1 MKALKNIFYV
11 LLGTMTVV
19 SVASCSDSPDYD
31 EAATPTNEQVF
42 FPNTNP
48 QALRLSGS
56 EKSFDVTVKRANT
69 KGALS
74 VALDVEGDS
83 LLSVPSS
90 VSFADGQDE
99 AKLTVGYDL
108 ATLGYDNPQDLTIA
122 LKDANQGTPY
132 GISSYKVNVII
143 PSPWTSLGQATV
155 TDDLI
160 SGFYGV
166 DNVSF
171 KVEIQENDLVPGY
184 YRLVNAYT
192 SCYPYN
198 EDGDYDATQD
208 YYLYIHAEDPDFV
221 YFEQQALGMDW
232 GYGMFRVWSRADWYI
247 SDRGEDPQAVKDAGW
262 FGTLKNG
269 EITFP
274 TGGVIISMDGY
285 KDGEVRAANGSGLF
299 SILLPGYVKA
309 DYSVAVSY
317 AGLFTDKDE
326 ALYAVADLE
335 LGPDAKDVKAVVMP
349 QDADAAAVAD
359 AIAAGELEATDV
371 QAGRIQ
377 VPFNAE
383 ELGGPK
389 YQVIVVVIADGEAK
403 NVATSNFEY
412 YGAGG
417 GNPWQSLGTG
427 YYTDDAVITL
437 FFNVAP
443 PTYEVEILENT
454 TTPGIYRLVDPYSD
468 AVYPYTADQLKKTLA
483 PAGMYLEVNAEDP
496 EAVYIERQ
504 DLGMDWGYGPM
515 SLETAGP
522 YYVNRGNSFED
533 VKAAGRFG
541 TLKDG
546 VIEFPALTYTYQDEE
561 TGEELTAQWQGNLYL
576 GSNAYDAGANGAM
589 KIWLPGVEPSVKA
602 KAAAMA
608 RATSFENRLMG
619 KTLRSSKGNDIAKKK
634 AMIKTLRSDLSSA
647 MPLN

>member
-11 LLGTMTVV
+11 LLGSMAVV

-31 EAATPTNEQVF
+31 EAAKPTNEQVF

-48 QALRLSGS
+48 QELRLSGS

-74 VALDVEGDS
+74 VALDAEGDS
-83 LLSVPSS
+83 LLSVPAS

-132 GISSYKVNVII
+132 GISTYKVNVMI
-143 PSPWTSLGQATV
+143 PSPWTSLGRATI
-155 TDDLI
+155 TDDI
-160 SGFYGV
+160 MSHWWAV
-166 DNVSF
+166 ANVQF
-171 KVEIQENDLVPGY
+171 TAEIQENDLTPGF
-184 YRLVNAYT
+184 YRLVNPYT
-192 SCYPYN
+192 SEFPYN
-198 EDGDYDATQD
+198 DPGDYDDSQN
-208 YYLYIHAEDPDFV
+208 YYIYLHAEDPDKV
-221 YFEQQALGMDW
+221 WFEDTNLGVDW
-232 GYGMFRVWSRADWYI
+232 TYGYVHAWSRADWAL
-247 SDRGEDPQAVKDAGW
+247 SRGNDPTPW
-262 FGTLKNG
+262 YGTLKNG

-274 TGGVIISMDGY
+274 AGGILVHMAGYNDDGLY
-285 KDGEVRAANGSGLF
+285 AANDDGLF
-299 SILLPGYVKA
+299 SVLLPGYVKA
-309 DYSVAVSY
+309 DYSAAVSY
-317 AGLFTDKDE
+317 AGIFTDKDE

-335 LGPDAKDVKAVVMP
+335 LGPDAKDVKAVVMT

-403 NVATSNFEY
+403 TVATSNFEY
-412 YGAGG
+412 YGGG
-417 GNPWQSLGTG
+417 NANPWQSLGTG
-427 YYTDDAVITL
+427 YYTDDAVVTL

-454 TTPGIYRLVDPYSD
+454 ATPGVYRLVDPYSE
-468 AVYPYTADQLKKTLA
+468 AVYPYSPDQLKKTLA
-483 PAGMYLEVNAEDP
+483 PAGMYLEVNAEDA
-496 EAVYIERQ
+496 EGVYVPRQ

-515 SLETAGP
+515 SFESAGF
-522 YYVNRGNSFED
+522 YYVNGGRSFDD

-546 VIEFPALTYTYQDEE
+546 IIDFPALEYTYQDSE
-561 TGEELTAQWQGNLYL
+561 TGEELTAQWQGNIYL
-576 GSNAYDAGANGAM
+576 GANPYDAGANGA
-589 KIWLPGVEPSVKA
+589 IRIVLPGAETEVKA
-602 KAAAMA
+602 KAAAKA
-608 RATSFENRLMG
+608 RATSFEMRLMG
-619 KTLRSSKGNDIAKKK
+619 KSLRSGKGNDIAKKR
-634 AMIKTLRSDLSSA
+634 AMVKTMRSDFSSV

>member
-11 LLGTMTVV
+11 LLGTMAVV

-56 EKSFDVTVKRANT
+56 EKSFDVIVKRANT

-74 VALDVEGDS
+74 VALDAEGDS
-83 LLSVPSS
+83 LLSVPGS

-160 SGFYGV
+160 TCFFGV

-171 KVEIQENDLVPGY
+171 KVEIQENDLAPGY
-184 YRLVNAYT
+184 YRLVNPYT
-192 SCYPYN
+192 TCYPYN
-198 EDGDYDATQD
+198 GPDEFDASQT
-208 YYLYIHAEDPDFV
+208 YYLYIHAEDPDKV
-221 YFEQQALGMDW
+221 WFERQALGNDY
-232 GYGMFRVWSRADWYI
+232 GYGMWNAWSRADWAL
-247 SDRGEDPQAVKDAGW
+247 SRGDDPTPW
-262 FGTLKNG
+262 YGTLKNG

-274 TGGVIISMDGY
+274 ANGILVSMADY
-285 KDGEVRAANGSGLF
+285 KEAGLYAANESGLF
-299 SILLPGYVKA
+299 SVLLPGYVKA
-309 DYSVAVSY
+309 DYSAAVSY

-335 LGPDAKDVKAVVMP
+335 LGPDATDVKAVVMP

-412 YGAGG
+412 YGAGSA
-417 GNPWQSLGTG
+417 NPWQSLGTG

-496 EAVYIERQ
+496 EGVYIARQ

-515 SLETAGP
+515 SLESAGA
-522 YYVNRGNSFED
+522 YYVNGGKSYDD

-546 VIEFPALTYTYQDEE
+546 VIEFPALEYTYEDDE
-561 TGEELTAQWQGNLYL
+561 TGEQLTAQWQGNIYL

-608 RATSFENRLMG
+608 RATSFANRLMG
-619 KTLRSSKGNDIAKKK
+619 KALRSSKGNDIAKHK

>member
-11 LLGTMTVV
+11 LLGTVAVV
-19 SVASCSDSPDYD
+19 SVASCSDSPDY
-31 EAATPTNEQVF
+31 EQAPTPTNEQVY

-48 QALRLSGS
+48 QEFRLSGS
-56 EKSFDVTVKRANT
+56 ETSFDIAVKRANT
-69 KGALS
+69 NGALT

-83 LLSVPSS
+83 LFTLPHS
-90 VSFADGQDE
+90 VSFADGQEE
-99 AKLTVGYDL
+99 AVLKVGYSL
-108 ATLGYDNPQDLTIA
+108 ATLGYDNPQDVTVA
-122 LKDANQGTPY
+122 LRDSVQGTPY
-132 GISSYKVNVII
+132 GISTYKFNAII
-143 PSPWTSLGQATV
+143 PSPWTSLGRATI
-155 TDDLI
+155 TDDII
-160 SGFYGV
+160 SHWWAVNNIQFTA
-166 DNVSF
+166 
-171 KVEIQENDLVPGY
+171 EIQENDLTPGF

-192 SCYPYN
+192 SEFPYN
-198 EDGDYDATQD
+198 DPPDYDGTQN
-208 YYLYIHAEDPDFV
+208 YYIYLHAEDPDKV
-221 YFEQQALGMDW
+221 WFEDTKLGLNW
-232 GYGMFRVWSRADWYI
+232 GYGDIYAWSRADWAL
-247 SDRGEDPQAVKDAGW
+247 SRGNDPTPW
-262 FGTLKNG
+262 YGTLKNG

-274 TGGVIISMDGY
+274 AGGILVHMTEYNDNGLY
-285 KDGEVRAANGSGLF
+285 AANDDGMF
-299 SILLPGYVKA
+299 SVLLPGYVKA
-309 DYSVAVSY
+309 DYSAAVAY
-317 AGLFTDKDE
+317 AGIFTDKE
-326 ALYAVADLE
+326 ENIYAVADVE
-335 LGPDAKDVKAVVMP
+335 LGGDAKDVKAVVMP

-359 AIAAGELEATDV
+359 AIASGELEATDV

-377 VPFNAE
+377 VPFDAE
-383 ELGGPK
+383 ELGGAK
-389 YQVIVVVIADGEAK
+389 FQVIVVVIADGEAK

-412 YGAGG
+412 YGGG
-417 GNPWQSLGTG
+417 NANPWQSLGTG
-427 YYTDDAVITL
+427 YYTDDAVVTL

-468 AVYPYTADQLKKTLA
+468 AVYPFTADQLKKTLA

-546 VIEFPALTYTYQDEE
+546 VIDFPVLTYTYQDEE

-608 RATSFENRLMG
+608 RATSFANRLMG
-619 KTLRSSKGNDIAKKK
+619 KTLRSSKGNDIAKHK